1 MTKKINDIEER
12 CHDTGKPTIEER
24 AEGDSG
30 GAKIA
35 GYAAMFN
42 VLSQDLGGFKERIAP
57 GAFDNVLEQDV
68 RAVFNHDP
76 SLLLGR
82 SAAGSLRLSV
92 DGTGLAYEVDLPDT
106 TVGRDVKELVNRGDI
121 SQSSF
126 RFSVLKAEWSVG
138 EDGGEIR
145 TIEQVGTLVDVSPVT
160 YPAYLDA
167 TVAKRSMDENKDC
180 TKQLNDLK
188 FDLMK
193 KSKA

>member
-1 MTKKINDIEER
+1 MPKKLNDIEER
-12 CHDTGKPTIEER
+12 CHDTGKPTIEQR
-24 AEGDSG
+24 AEDDG
-30 GAKIA
+30 GGSRIA

-42 VLSQDLGGFKERIAP
+42 TLSQDLGGFKERIAP
-57 GAFDNVLEQDV
+57 GAFDTVLEQDV

-82 SAAGSLRLSV
+82 TVADTLRLSV

-106 TVGRDVKELVNRGDI
+106 TVGRDVAELVNRGDI

-126 RFSVLKAEWSVG
+126 RFSVLKHEWSMG

-145 TIEQVGTLVDVSPVT
+145 TITQVGQLVDVSPVT

-167 TVAKRSMDENKDC
+167 TVAKRSLDENKDC
-180 TKQLNDLK
+180 TKQLIDLK
-188 FDLMK
+188 FELMK
-193 KSKA
+193 KSQA